1 MYLLLTWTQL
11 IENTLYSNVKGDV
24 GSLWLELGTE
34 FELQVCGEMVAVGT
48 WKVGAQCQSEGGDW
62 E

>member
-11 IENTLYSNVKGDV
+11 IENTPYSNVKGDV
-24 GSLWLELGTE
+24 GSPWLELGTE
-34 FELQVCGEMVAVGT
+34 FELGIVGKWLLVGT
-48 WKVGAQCQSEGGDW
+48 WKVGAQRQSEGGGW